1 MPSPPLPPCPPPPLR
16 PLLKIFPR
24 PIPPLQ
30 PNPVAL
36 MVPDV
41 CTVTLLALLKLM
53 TVPCT
58 RPETSISSTR
68 HICRVKDNDEFKL
81 QSSGG

>member
-24 PIPPLQ
+24 PIPPLH

-36 MVPDV
+36 RVPDV
-41 CTVTLLALLKLM
+41 CTVTLPALLKLM

-58 RPETSISSTR
+58 RPKHQYLQHSISQA
-68 HICRVKDNDEFKL
+68 DEKFP
-81 QSSGG
+81 